1 MNNKKLATI
10 TTQYSKFTDNQVLT
24 KGQLNE
30 FLDYFVDQD
39 HLSRINLSGVGI
51 VCGFDITY
59 IEGLVPSERNRF
71 SGGTTELI
79 RPSSQATIIV
89 SPGCGI
95 TTDGDIVVLTE
106 TVEQLDENEN
116 IVQIQQLLKTPKEYT
131 HYRDYTNDD
140 VKYKPFFYIGD
151 DQITIHELFSTNEHN
166 ASGESYTNLNELED
180 LNDKVVVL
188 YLENYAK
195 EGDLCTALN
204 CDNQGI
210 EQIAKVRMFLVSSA
224 DAKKIAGHDSIFSK
238 HNWYESYTQ
247 LPEVALQRDIL
258 NSENTE
264 TFKKLRQVY
273 YNIIKNSNT
282 IPNVTTGL
290 NTVLQ
295 KFGKA
300 IITDEINDLFTLSNV
315 AIPLDYQYR
324 FDVLKDLI
332 AHYNEIRSL
341 VLDINVECC
350 PEIGAFPKHLLLGE
364 LVITNPHTQVLRHN
378 FYKSP
383 IIGHEDDNY
392 KRLLHL
398 LDSTSSLIKGYQEET
413 NLEKIKIT
421 PSQGKGIL
429 GNKAIPAY
437 FDVTDEFIQNWSYD
451 KTSQYDEKYNLSYH
465 RENLSERLSIQDP
478 LLFDIDQNDFLRIE
492 GIHGKLYRDALEQ
505 LQEQKKKHG
514 LNFDIKVLS
523 VDPTTQ
529 SINLSDYNC
538 EFEDLNVLL
547 KAWTTEQECILASMA
562 SFFSGFSTD
571 TVGGN
576 VRDVDYTQVTPH
588 DAVHDTPTG
597 NVRPGNN
604 VAFPSSRFDEYT
616 SQKLPRKTYKENVVK
631 KNLTVQENTVGF
643 YMNKAIESNTKGSYN
658 DIKNAA
664 KQLIRNVVT
673 TQEWEAKPAVRDLA
687 IYNAIDL
694 MALTYILTE
703 RVPQSLSEIDELN
716 INTYEVTLEQVCE
729 LVRNLKVTY
738 QTVDLDDTLKDI
750 LGLLINQLSSV
761 CCSGEKLTILL
772 DEIEK
777 RKEKILKNIKLS
789 EFIKKHPGLRHR
801 AGVQPGGTFVM
812 AYLTQN
818 AVDQDTYETV
828 TMELDFLEQPNID
841 DDGTDGDEGIL
852 QLWSD
857 QVSTRFAFLHK
868 VTNQTQNPRSEI
880 VIIGDTIDETVS
892 NFSDFLNNIWSR
904 AGATRYCKAQA
915 EGKKL
920 IISLKDQN
928 IRKKENFILFFNPA
942 ITGTNRKQFFEPNEV
957 ITVSNGLK
965 NTVIADFALPYMCC
979 SDCSP
984 VNFVIP
990 KEPVF
995 LSLPAAHICL
1005 DEDTL
1010 PIPFTISPID
1020 GEVKALVPDGL
1031 NGGVIQ
1037 DENGKYFFD
1046 ATVLDP
1052 SLYET
1057 PINFTVNN
1065 EITAATIT
1073 VYNKVEATITTT
1085 VTYNTDGTLATVIFK
1100 FNDPNFASGTT
1111 FTWNLGN
1118 GQTSNNVPNANGEII
1133 FTYDIPVNASNT
1145 VQPSVSIGNGPC
1157 STEIILDEIV
1167 FEDPDNSL
1175 VLEEREICLDGTIDE
1190 VRSIPYNVQPAGA
1203 TLEVNNDLDGVT
1215 IEEEHITFNS
1225 RFFTAYDTPVSF
1237 IVNGEVLAAP
1247 TVIVRKRP
1255 VVADFSW
1262 TPNPITIDQGTSEVT
1277 VDFTINNLSSQEM
1290 DRLSFEWNFGDENGA
1305 EGINPT
1311 HTYTI
1316 PDSASGSVTFNVTL
1330 IVKGNPCEE
1339 VVRTHEVTVN
1349 INQTEFSLNLNT
1361 NEICLDPNEP
1371 FTGEI
1376 GYSTV
1381 PEGATVAL
1389 ADNSVEGLTIGTSGI
1404 TFNSGTFSP
1413 FHTPITFTVDG
1424 NNVSETLIVRELLS
1438 NASFNWTPENPE
1450 VFQGQDTVSITFNTQ
1465 NISAAQLAHV
1475 AIKWKFSDGQA
1486 AEGTSPNMTFNV
1498 PNDVSGSFQ
1507 IGVQMFVIGAPCA
1520 DVIVSNEVV
1529 VKVANQEPPGC
1540 EGIIGGKID
1549 DDRDRLREIH
1559 IDLGSE
1565 LIEAIEQPTVK
1576 LFDDHVLQNKSGFLA
1591 GARNGD
1597 LPEMFVPLIGD
1608 TATAMKNNA
1617 PDPGKLEW
1625 LAILFETQ
1633 IELFYDILHC
1643 QSDARIEG
1651 SAGFIKKVVD
1661 HIITS
1666 LNLVIEVP
1674 YNREPLKQY
1683 FNAYLEDPAVS
1694 NLLKDRINNEILP
1707 LL

>member
-59 IEGLVPSERNRF
+59 IRGLVPSERIRL
-71 SGGTTELI
+71 TEETADLI
-79 RPSSQATIIV
+79 KPSSQAKVVV
-89 SPGCGI
+89 SPGCGV

-116 IVQIQQLLKTPKEYT
+116 IVQVQKLLKTPKEYT
-131 HYRDYTNDD
+131 HFREYTNDD
-140 VKYKPFFYIGD
+140 LKYKPFFYFGD
-151 DQITIHELFSTNEHN
+151 DQITIHELFSTSEHN
-166 ASGESYTNLNELED
+166 ASGEVYTNLNQLED

-188 YLENYAK
+188 YLENYSK
-195 EGDLCTALN
+195 GGDLCTALN

-210 EQIAKVRMFLVSSA
+210 EQIAKIRMFLVSSA
-224 DAKKIAGHDSIFSK
+224 DAKKIAGHDNIFSK
-238 HNWYESYTQ
+238 HNWYETYTQ

-258 NSENTE
+258 NTENTE

-273 YNIIKNSNT
+273 YNIIKSGNT
-282 IPNVTTGL
+282 LPNVTTGL
-290 NTVLQ
+290 NTILQ
-295 KFGKA
+295 RFGKA
-300 IITDEINDLFTLSNV
+300 TITDELNDLFTLSNV

-324 FDVLKDLI
+324 FDVLKDI
-332 AHYNEIRSL
+332 VDHYNEIRSL
-341 VLDINVECC
+341 VLNINVECC

-364 LVITNPHTQVLRHN
+364 LVLTNPHTQVLRHD

-398 LDSTSSLIKGYQEET
+398 LDSTLALIKGYQEDIT
-413 NLEKIKIT
+413 LEEIKIT
-421 PSQGKGIL
+421 PSQEKEIL
-429 GNKAIPAY
+429 GKKAIPAY
-437 FDVTDEFIQNWSYD
+437 YNVSNEFIKTWSFD
-451 KTSQYDEKYNLSYH
+451 KTSEYNEKFNLSYH
-465 RENLSERLSIQDP
+465 RDNLSDRLSIQDP
-478 LLFDIDQNDFLRIE
+478 LLFDIDQNNFLRIE
-492 GIHGKLYRDALEQ
+492 GIQGKLYRDALEQ
-505 LQEQKKKHG
+505 LQEQKKKYG

-523 VDPTTQ
+523 VDPSTQ

-547 KAWTTEQECILASMA
+547 KAWTTEQECVLASMA

-571 TVGGN
+571 DVGGN
-576 VRDVDYTQVTPH
+576 VRDIDYTQVMH
-588 DAVHDTPTG
+588 DVAHDTPMEAA
-597 NVRPGNN
+597 RPGNDF
-604 VAFPSSRFDEYT
+604 AFPNSRFDDYT
-616 SQKLPRKTYKENVVK
+616 SQKLPIRGYKENVIK
-631 KNLTVQENTVGF
+631 KNLTLQENTVGF
-643 YMNKAIESNTKGSYN
+643 YMKKAIEENEKGSYN
-658 DIKNAA
+658 DIKNRA
-664 KQLIRNVVT
+664 KQLIRNAVT

-694 MALTYILTE
+694 MALTYVLTE

-716 INTYEVTLEQVCE
+716 INTYELTLEQVCE

-812 AYLTQN
+812 AYLTQD

-841 DDGTDGDEGIL
+841 DDGTDGDEGVL
-852 QLWSD
+852 QLWND

-880 VIIGDTIDETVS
+880 VIIGDSIEETVS
-892 NFSDFLNNIWSR
+892 NFSVFLNSIWSR
-904 AGATRYCKAQA
+904 AGATRYCSAVA

-942 ITGTNRKQFFEPNEV
+942 ITGTNRKQFFDSNGV
-957 ITVSNGLK
+957 ITTSSGLK

-1005 DEDTL
+1005 DQNTE
-1010 PIPFTISPID
+1010 PIPFTVSPLD
-1020 GEVKALVPDGL
+1020 GEIKALVPDGV

-1065 EITAATIT
+1065 EITSATIV
-1073 VYNKVEATITTT
+1073 VYDKIEAVITTT
-1085 VTYNTDGTLATVIFK
+1085 VSYNTDGTVATVIFT
-1100 FNDPNFASGTT
+1100 FTDPNFPSGTT
-1111 FTWNLGN
+1111 FAWNLGN
-1118 GQTSNNVPNANGEII
+1118 GQTSNKVPNANGDAI
-1133 FTYDIPVNASNT
+1133 FTYNIPVNASNS

-1157 STEIILDEIV
+1157 STLITIDEIV
-1167 FEDPDNSL
+1167 FEDPVNSL
-1175 VLEEREICLDGTIDE
+1175 TLEETEICLDGTIDE
-1190 VRSIPYNVQPAGA
+1190 VKSIPYNVQPAGA
-1203 TLEVNNDLDGVT
+1203 TLTVNGDLPGVT
-1215 IEEEHITFNS
+1215 IDNEHITFNS
-1225 RFFTAYDTPVSF
+1225 RFFTAYNTPVSF
-1237 IVNGEVLAAP
+1237 VVNGEVLAAP
-1247 TVIVRKRP
+1247 TVIVRRRP
-1255 VVADFSW
+1255 VIADFSW
-1262 TPNPITIDQGTSEVT
+1262 TPNPITIDQGITEVT
-1277 VDFTINNLSSQEM
+1277 VSFTIDNLTSQEM
-1290 DRLSFEWNFGDENGA
+1290 DRLSFEWDFGDGNNG

-1311 HTYTI
+1311 HTYLI
-1316 PDSASGSVTFNVTL
+1316 SDSASEIETFNVTL

-1339 VVRTHEVTVN
+1339 VIKTNEVQIN
-1349 INQTEFSLNLNT
+1349 INQTEVTLNLDS

-1376 GYSTV
+1376 GYTTQ
-1381 PEGATVAL
+1381 PAGAVVAL
-1389 ADNSVEGLTIGTSGI
+1389 TDNSIEGLTIGTSGI
-1404 TFNSGTFSP
+1404 TFNSGTFNA
-1413 FHTPITFTVDG
+1413 FHTPITFTVNG
-1424 NNVSETLIVRELLS
+1424 NNVPNTLIVRELLS
-1438 NASFNWTPENPE
+1438 EASFNWTPANPE

-1465 NISAAQLAHV
+1465 NITAAQLAHV
-1475 AIKWKFSDGQA
+1475 TIKWKFSDGQT

-1498 PNDVSGSFQ
+1498 PNEVSGAFQ

-1520 DVIVSNEVV
+1520 DVIVSNELV
-1529 VKVANQEPPGC
+1529 VKVLDQEPPGC
-1540 EGIIGGKID
+1540 QGIIGIKID
-1549 DDRDRLREIH
+1549 NDRDRLREIH
-1559 IDLGSE
+1559 IDLGPE
-1565 LIEAIEQPTVK
+1565 LIEAIEQPTVA
-1576 LFDDHVLQNKSGFLA
+1576 LFDQHVLLDKPGFLA

-1597 LPEMFVPLIGD
+1597 LPAMFVPLIGD
-1608 TATAMKNNA
+1608 TAIAMKNNA
-1617 PDPGKLEW
+1617 PDTDKLDW

-1633 IELFYDILHC
+1633 IELFYNILHC

-1651 SAGFIKKVVD
+1651 SSGFIKKVVD
-1661 HIITS
+1661 HIITA
-1666 LNLVIEVP
+1666 LNQVIEVP
-1674 YNREPLKQY
+1674 YNREPLKTY
-1683 FNAYLEDPAVS
+1683 LNSYLEDPAVS
-1694 NLLKDRINNEILP
+1694 DLLKGRISNEILP